1 MIQTSNIANGIQT
14 SFTRQLFNMAKEYDD
29 VIDFTL
35 GDPDVQPHKAIK
47 AAACRAIEDGKTRY
61 SQNAGLLELRQTI
74 SKYYT
79 RKEGLTYRPED
90 EIMVSVG
97 AMEGLYL
104 CLLALLNEG
113 DEVIIP
119 APYYV
124 NYTQMVAMCHAKPVI
139 VDNPEVTDLSFRL
152 EDVEK
157 AITPKTRAIM
167 INTPS
172 NPTGRVLSQEMLHGI
187 ADIAKKYDLVVIAD
201 EVYKCLVYKD
211 KGLRNEVEG
220 WKSIAHIDGMRER
233 TILVN
238 SLSKEFCMT
247 GYRIGYVLGPS
258 EVITAMT
265 KLQENVAACA
275 PLPSQFAAIEAL
287 GSEEDY
293 SKDMVKI
300 FTERK
305 ECIVEG
311 IRAID
316 GLTCREP
323 DATFYLMVDISST
336 GMDSVTFAME
346 LLKAVH
352 VAVVPGITYGKC
364 CDHYVRIA
372 FTRELDY
379 IREGVKRI
387 AKFMEETRKKI

>member
-35 GDPDVQPHKAIK
+35 GDPDVQTHPAIK
-47 AAACRAIEDGKTRY
+47 AAACRAIEQGKTRY

-74 SKYYT
+74 AMYYN
-79 RKEGLTYRPED
+79 RKEQLNYRPED
-90 EIMVSVG
+90 EIIVTVG

-104 CLLALLNEG
+104 CLLAMLNPD

-139 VDNPEVTDLSFRL
+139 VDNPEVTDLTYRL
-152 EDVEK
+152 EDIER
-157 AITPKTRAIM
+157 AITPRTRAIM

-172 NPTGRVLSQEMLHGI
+172 NPTGRVLSQEMLAGI
-187 ADIAKKYDLVVIAD
+187 SEIAKKHDLVVIAD
-201 EVYKCLVYKD
+201 EVYKCLIYD
-211 KGLRNEVEG
+211 KQPWR
-220 WKSIAHIDGMRER
+220 SIAHIEGMRER

-258 EVITAMT
+258 EIITAMT

-275 PLPSQFAAIEAL
+275 PLPSQYAAIEAL
-287 GSEEDY
+287 GSTEDY
-293 SKDMVKI
+293 SRDMVRI

-305 ECIVEG
+305 ECIVDG
-311 IRAID
+311 ISAIE

-336 GMDSVTFAME
+336 GMNSVDFAIA
-346 LLKAVH
+346 LLKAQH

-364 CDHYVRIA
+364 CDHYIRIA

-387 AKFMEETRKKI
+387 GEFMRSIQ

>member
-1 MIQTSNIANGIQT
+1 MIPTSDRANSIKT

-35 GDPDVQPHKAIK
+35 GDPDVQTHPAIK
-47 AAACRAIEDGKTRY
+47 AAACRAIEQGKTRY

-74 SKYYT
+74 AKYYN
-79 RKEGLTYRPED
+79 RKEQLAYRPED
-90 EIMVSVG
+90 EIMVTVG

-104 CLLALLNEG
+104 CLLALLNPD

-124 NYTQMVAMCHAKPVI
+124 NYTQMVAMCHAKPMI
-139 VDNPEVTDLSFRL
+139 VDNPEVTDLTYRL
-152 EDVEK
+152 EDIEL
-157 AITPKTRAIM
+157 AITPRTRAIM

-172 NPTGRVLSQEMLHGI
+172 NPTGRVLSQEMLAGI
-187 ADIAKKYDLVVIAD
+187 AEIAKKHDLVVIAD
-201 EVYKCLVYKD
+201 EVYKCLIYD
-211 KGLRNEVEG
+211 KQPWR
-220 WKSIAHIDGMRER
+220 SIAHIEGMRER
-233 TILVN
+233 TILIN

-258 EVITAMT
+258 EIITAMT

-275 PLPSQFAAIEAL
+275 PLPSQYAAIEAL
-287 GSEEDY
+287 GSSEDY
-293 SKDMVKI
+293 SKDMVRI

-305 ECIVEG
+305 ECIVDG
-311 IRAID
+311 ISAID

-336 GMDSVTFAME
+336 GMNSVDFAIA
-346 LLKAVH
+346 LLKAQH

-364 CDHYVRIA
+364 CDHYIRIA
-372 FTRELDY
+372 FTRELEY

-387 AKFMEETRKKI
+387 DAFMKGLKK

>member
-35 GDPDVQPHKAIK
+35 GDPDVQTHPAIK
-47 AAACRAIEDGKTRY
+47 AAACRAIEQGKTRY

-74 SKYYT
+74 AKYYT
-79 RKEGLTYRPED
+79 RKEQLAYRPED
-90 EIMVSVG
+90 EIMVTVG

-104 CLLALLNEG
+104 CLLAMLNPD

-139 VDNPEVTDLSFRL
+139 VDNPDVTDLTYRL
-152 EDVEK
+152 EDIERV
-157 AITPKTRAIM
+157 ITPRTRAIM

-172 NPTGRVLSQEMLHGI
+172 NPTGRVLSQEMLAGI
-187 ADIAKKYDLVVIAD
+187 AEIAKKHDLVVIAD
-201 EVYKCLVYKD
+201 EVYKCLIYD
-211 KGLRNEVEG
+211 KQP
-220 WKSIAHIDGMRER
+220 WKSIAHIEGMRER

-258 EVITAMT
+258 EIITAMT

-275 PLPSQFAAIEAL
+275 PLPSQYAAIEAL
-287 GSEEDY
+287 GSTEDY
-293 SKDMVKI
+293 SKDMVRI

-305 ECIVEG
+305 ECIVDG
-311 IRAID
+311 ISAIEE
-316 GLTCREP
+316 LTCREP

-336 GMDSVTFAME
+336 GMNSVDFAIA
-346 LLKAVH
+346 LLKAQH

-387 AKFMEETRKKI
+387 DAFMKGLKK

>member
-1 MIQTSNIANGIQT
+1 MIQTSNIANGIHT
-14 SFTRQLFNMAKEYDD
+14 SFTRQLFNMAREYDD

-35 GDPDVQPHKAIK
+35 GDPDVQPHPAIK
-47 AAACRAIEDGKTRY
+47 AAACQAIEAGKTRY

-74 SKYYT
+74 AKYYE
-79 RKEGLTYRPED
+79 RKEGLSYRPED
-90 EIMVSVG
+90 EIMATVG

-104 CLLALLNEG
+104 CLLSILNED

-139 VDNPEVTDLSFRL
+139 VDNPEATDLTFHL

-157 AITPKTRAIM
+157 AITHRTRAIM

-172 NPTGRVLSQEMLHGI
+172 NPTGRVLSQDELEGI
-187 ADIAKKYDLVVIAD
+187 AEMAKRHDLIVIAD
-201 EVYKCLVYKD
+201 EVYKCLVYGKQ
-211 KGLRNEVEG
+211 K
-220 WKSIAHIDGMRER
+220 WKSIAHIEGMRER

-258 EVITAMT
+258 EVITSMT

-275 PLPSQFAAIEAL
+275 PLPSQYAAIEAL
-287 GSEEDY
+287 GGKEDY
-293 SKDMVKI
+293 SKDMVRI

-305 ECIVEG
+305 DCIVEG
-311 IRAID
+311 ISAIK
-316 GLTCREP
+316 GLACREP

-336 GMDSVTFAME
+336 GMNSVDFAIA
-346 LLKAVH
+346 LLKAQH
-352 VAVVPGITYGKC
+352 VAVVPGVTYGNC
-364 CDHYVRIA
+364 CDHYIRMA
-372 FTRELDY
+372 FTHNIDY
-379 IREGVKRI
+379 LKEGVRRI
-387 AKFMEETRKKI
+387 NNFIQSL

>member
-1 MIQTSNIANGIQT
+1 MIQTSDIANGIQT

-35 GDPDVQPHKAIK
+35 GDPDVQTHPAIK
-47 AAACRAIEDGKTRY
+47 AAACLAIEQGKTRY

-74 SKYYT
+74 AKYYN
-79 RKEGLTYRPED
+79 RKEQLNYRPED
-90 EIMVSVG
+90 EIMVTVG

-104 CLLALLNEG
+104 CLLAMLNPE

-139 VDNPEVTDLSFRL
+139 VDNPEVTDLTCRL
-152 EDVEK
+152 EDIER
-157 AITPKTRAIM
+157 AITPRTRAIM

-172 NPTGRVLSQEMLHGI
+172 NPTGRVLSQEMLAGI
-187 ADIAKKYDLVVIAD
+187 AEIAKKHDLVVIAD
-201 EVYKCLVYKD
+201 EVYKCLIYD
-211 KGLRNEVEG
+211 RQP
-220 WKSIAHIDGMRER
+220 WRSIAHIEGMRER

-258 EVITAMT
+258 EIITAMT

-275 PLPSQFAAIEAL
+275 PLPSQYAAIEAL
-287 GSEEDY
+287 GSSEDY
-293 SKDMVKI
+293 SKDMVRI

-305 ECIVEG
+305 ECITEG
-311 IRAID
+311 ISAIE

-336 GMDSVTFAME
+336 GMNSIDFAIA
-346 LLKAVH
+346 LLKAQH

-364 CDHYVRIA
+364 CNHYVRIA
-372 FTRELDY
+372 FTRELNY

-387 AKFMEETRKKI
+387 DAFMKTLTTDN

>member
-35 GDPDVQPHKAIK
+35 GDPDVQTHAAIK
-47 AAACRAIEDGKTRY
+47 SAACRAIEQGKTRY

-74 SKYYT
+74 AKYYN
-79 RKEGLTYRPED
+79 RKEQLAYRPED
-90 EIMVSVG
+90 EIMVTVG

-104 CLLALLNEG
+104 CLLAMLNPD

-139 VDNPEVTDLSFRL
+139 VDNPDVTDLTYRL
-152 EDVEK
+152 EDIER
-157 AITPKTRAIM
+157 AITSRTRAIM

-172 NPTGRVLSQEMLHGI
+172 NPTGRVLSQEMLAGI
-187 ADIAKKYDLVVIAD
+187 AEIVKKHDLVVIAD
-201 EVYKCLVYKD
+201 EVYKCLIYD
-211 KGLRNEVEG
+211 KQPWR
-220 WKSIAHIDGMRER
+220 SIAHIDGMRER

-238 SLSKEFCMT
+238 SLSKEFSMT

-258 EVITAMT
+258 EIITAMT

-275 PLPSQFAAIEAL
+275 PLPSQYAAIEAL
-287 GSEEDY
+287 GSTEDY
-293 SKDMVKI
+293 SKDMVRI

-305 ECIVEG
+305 ECIVKG
-311 IRAID
+311 IQAIE
-316 GLTCREP
+316 GLTCCEP

-336 GMDSVTFAME
+336 GMNSVDFAIA
-346 LLKAVH
+346 LLKAQH

-364 CDHYVRIA
+364 CDHYIRIA

-379 IREGVKRI
+379 IHEGVRRI
-387 AKFMEETRKKI
+387 GEFMKDLKK

>member
-1 MIQTSNIANGIQT
+1 MINTSNIANGIQT
-14 SFTRQLFNMAKEYDD
+14 SFTRQLFNMAKQYDD

-35 GDPDVQPHKAIK
+35 GDPDVQPHQFIK
-47 AAACRAIEDGKTRY
+47 DAACVAIQQGKTRY

-74 SKYYT
+74 HDYYL
-79 RKEGLTYRPED
+79 RKEGLSYNPEN
-90 EIMVSVG
+90 EIQVSVG

-104 CLLALLNEG
+104 ALLALLNPD

-124 NYTQMVAMCHAKPVI
+124 NYIQMVAMCHAKPVI
-139 VDNPEVTDLSFRL
+139 VDNPEVTDLTYRL
-152 EDVEK
+152 EDIER
-157 AITPKTRAIM
+157 AITPRTRTIM

-172 NPTGRVLSQEMLHGI
+172 NPTGRVLSQEMLAGI
-187 ADIAKKYDLVVIAD
+187 AEIAKKHDLVVIAD
-201 EVYKCLVYKD
+201 EVYKCLIYD
-211 KGLRNEVEG
+211 KQPWR
-220 WKSIAHIDGMRER
+220 SIAHIEGMRER

-258 EVITAMT
+258 EIITAMT

-275 PLPSQFAAIEAL
+275 PLPSQYAAIEAL
-287 GSEEDY
+287 GSKEDY
-293 SKDMVKI
+293 SKDMVAI

-305 ECIVEG
+305 NCIVEG
-311 IRAID
+311 IQSIA
-316 GLTCREP
+316 GLSCLPP
-323 DATFYLMVDISST
+323 DATFYLMVDISKT
-336 GMDSVTFAME
+336 GMTSVDFAME

-364 CDHYVRIA
+364 CDSYIRIA

-379 IREGVKRI
+379 IREGVRRI
-387 AKFMEETRKKI
+387 SEFMKSLNK

>member
-1 MIQTSNIANGIQT
+1 MIQTSEIANSINT

-35 GDPDVQPHKAIK
+35 GDPDVQTHAAIK
-47 AAACRAIEDGKTRY
+47 AAACRAIEQGKTRY

-74 SKYYT
+74 AKYYN
-79 RKEGLTYRPED
+79 RKEQLAYRPED
-90 EIMVSVG
+90 EIMVTVG

-104 CLLALLNEG
+104 CLLAMLNPD

-139 VDNPEVTDLSFRL
+139 VDNPEVTDLMYHL
-152 EDVEK
+152 EDIER
-157 AITPKTRAIM
+157 AITPRTRAIM

-172 NPTGRVLSQEMLHGI
+172 NPTGRVLSQEMLAGI
-187 ADIAKKYDLVVIAD
+187 AEIAKIHDLVVIAD
-201 EVYKCLVYKD
+201 EVYKCLIYD
-211 KGLRNEVEG
+211 KQPWR
-220 WKSIAHIDGMRER
+220 SIAHIEGMRER

-258 EVITAMT
+258 EIITAMT

-275 PLPSQFAAIEAL
+275 PLPSQYAAIEAL
-287 GSEEDY
+287 GSTEDY
-293 SKDMVKI
+293 SKDMVRI

-305 ECIVEG
+305 ECIVDG
-311 IRAID
+311 ISAIE

-336 GMDSVTFAME
+336 GMNSVDFAIA
-346 LLKAVH
+346 LLKSQH

-387 AKFMEETRKKI
+387 DAFMKTLTTDN

>member
-1 MIQTSNIANGIQT
+1 MIQTSEIANSINT
-14 SFTRQLFNMAKEYDD
+14 SFTRQLFNMAKEYGD

-35 GDPDVQPHKAIK
+35 GDPDVQTHPAIK
-47 AAACRAIEDGKTRY
+47 AAACRAIEQGKTRY

-74 SKYYT
+74 AKYYN
-79 RKEGLTYRPED
+79 RKEQLNYRPED
-90 EIMVSVG
+90 EIMVTVG

-104 CLLALLNEG
+104 CLLAMLNPD

-139 VDNPEVTDLSFRL
+139 VDNPAVTDLTYRL
-152 EDVEK
+152 EDIER
-157 AITPKTRAIM
+157 AITPRTRAIM

-172 NPTGRVLSQEMLHGI
+172 NPTGRVLSQEMLAGI
-187 ADIAKKYDLVVIAD
+187 AEIAKKHDLVVIAD
-201 EVYKCLVYKD
+201 EVYKCLIYD
-211 KGLRNEVEG
+211 KQPWR
-220 WKSIAHIDGMRER
+220 SIAHIEGMRER

-258 EVITAMT
+258 EIITAMT

-275 PLPSQFAAIEAL
+275 PLPSQYAAIEAL
-287 GSEEDY
+287 GSTEDY
-293 SKDMVKI
+293 SKDMVRI

-305 ECIVEG
+305 DCIVDG
-311 IRAID
+311 IIAID

-336 GMDSVTFAME
+336 GMNSVDFAIA
-346 LLKAVH
+346 LLKAQH

-379 IREGVKRI
+379 IREGVSRI
-387 AKFMEETRKKI
+387 KKFMRMCNV